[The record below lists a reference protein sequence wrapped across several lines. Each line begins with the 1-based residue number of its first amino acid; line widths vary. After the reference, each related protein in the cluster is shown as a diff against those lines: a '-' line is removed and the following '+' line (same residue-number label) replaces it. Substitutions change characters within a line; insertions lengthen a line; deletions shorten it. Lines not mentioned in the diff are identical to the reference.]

1 MNIINKR
8 NVNAVPFEDLYNG
21 CVFTTTDKRET
32 FYMKTECIAEDE
44 NEINCVELF
53 DGSLD
58 FIPDDEEVI
67 PIKAELH
74 II

>member
-1 MNIINKR
+1 MQIINKR
-8 NVNAVPFEDLYNG
+8 NVNAVPFEDLYTG

-32 FYMKTECIAEDE
+32 FYMKTECVADE
-44 NEINCVELF
+44 EGEINCVELS

-58 FIPDDEEVI
+58 FISDDKEVI